1 MSMTCACMQAATDTA
16 HAHAQV
22 PIRVVY
28 LDRSMGAA
36 MAGVGYDAACVN
48 HHDFVPDELR
58 QPQPEAAAQGTPPL
72 PAPVPLVHL
81 LYRPG
86 HYDILYP
93 HPAAAAA
100 HSIAASS

>member
-1 MSMTCACMQAATDTA
+1 MRAVADRRN
-16 HAHAQV
+16 AHAQV

-58 QPQPEAAAQGTPPL
+58 QQQQQGGSAEGTPPL
-72 PAPVPLVHL
+72 PLAPLVHL

-93 HPAAAAA
+93 LPAVAAAQ
-100 HSIAASS
+100 SIAASS

>member
-1 MSMTCACMQAATDTA
+1 MDLFAAGVAEAWQQYVTTPRSLPADM

-36 MAGVGYDAACVN
+36 MAGVGDVN
-48 HHDFVPDELR
+48 HHDFIPDELR
-58 QPQPEAAAQGTPPL
+58 QQGAAQQPPAL
-72 PAPVPLVHL
+72 HVHL

-93 HPAAAAA
+93 LPAGAAS